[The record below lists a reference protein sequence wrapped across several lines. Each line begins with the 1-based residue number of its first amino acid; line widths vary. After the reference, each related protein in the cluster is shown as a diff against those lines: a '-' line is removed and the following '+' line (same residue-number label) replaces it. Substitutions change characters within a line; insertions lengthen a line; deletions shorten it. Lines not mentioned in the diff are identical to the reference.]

1 MVTISKKTEYALM
14 LVMFLAKNEKN
25 NKVSLMEVSKELAL
39 PYRFLSQMAS
49 EMKNGG
55 LLVSKEGRSGGYKL
69 VSDWQKF
76 SLYDLI
82 VILGEDRNMV
92 ECLCEKGKCK
102 MSSECKLRSVW
113 EKLETGFVTELK
125 QIKLVD
131 L

>member
-14 LVMFLAKNEKN
+14 LVMFLAKNDKSEK
-25 NKVSLMEVSKELAL
+25 VPLLTVSKELDL

-49 EMKNGG
+49 EMKKSH
-55 LLVSKEGRSGGYKL
+55 LLVSKEGRNGGYSLASAWK
-69 VSDWQKF
+69 KF

-102 MSSECKLRSVW
+102 MSSGCKLKSIWR
-113 EKLETGFVTELK
+113 KLETGFVDQLR
-125 QIKLVD
+125 QIKLND

>member
-14 LVMFLAKNEKN
+14 LVMFLAKNDKN
-25 NKVSLMEVSKELAL
+25 EKVSLLAVSSELGL

-49 EMKNGG
+49 VMKNGG
-55 LLVSKEGRSGGYKL
+55 LLVSKEGRSGGYRL
-69 VSDWQKF
+69 ANGWQKF

-82 VILGEDRNMV
+82 VLLGEDRNMV
-92 ECLCEKGKCK
+92 ECLCGNGKCK
-102 MSSECKLRSVW
+102 MSTECKLKTVW
-113 EKLETGFVTELK
+113 KKLETGFVAELR